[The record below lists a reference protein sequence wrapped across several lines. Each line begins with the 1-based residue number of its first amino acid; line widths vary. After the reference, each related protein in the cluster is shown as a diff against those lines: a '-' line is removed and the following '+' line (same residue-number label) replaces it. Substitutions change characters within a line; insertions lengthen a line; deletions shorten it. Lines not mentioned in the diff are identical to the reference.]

1 MKAEFMSWKITLKS
15 LSGGEEG
22 GLSSSKSLRH
32 CPELPIPISKICKR
46 TSQPPPLDADVH
58 RKSVEDYPFPIV
70 KYYTFDLTL
79 IIRCFRKVHTR
90 WETVQVQ
97 AILQVLN
104 TSFIRMK
111 YLRTNKYR
119 YNALW
124 YSDMISFY
132 PQTLRPNVP
141 RKAALIWGGILERN
155 HLKVLQGALGGRRWR
170 GRQEQAEGI
179 PDQSPPPWLHC
190 YGEVNWVLNWV
201 CVCEDRSQ
209 RRYVSNR

>member
-32 CPELPIPISKICKR
+32 CPELPMPISKLCKR

-58 RKSVEDYPFPIV
+58 RKSVEDYLFPIV

-111 YLRTNKYR
+111 YLRTNEYS

-141 RKAALIWGGILERN
+141 RKAALIWGGSEISGKKPSESFAGCTRWEEMERR
-155 HLKVLQGALGGRRWR
+155 ARASRRNTRPVSSSLAPLLW
-170 GRQEQAEGI
+170 
-179 PDQSPPPWLHC
+179 
-190 YGEVNWVLNWV
+190 WVLNWV

-209 RRYVSNR
+209 RSYVSNR